1 VSTAAERIAEARAR
15 DEEGIDQEA
24 EEEEATPFEAPESAP
39 EPGEPEP
46 EPPPEPEQPEQPTAP
61 GGMSAEQTAELEKA
75 WIAYQKRVAKSLGGE
90 LPPECSHCNG
100 LGFDL
105 TYGAGAPEY
114 RTASD
119 KDVCDECDGLGG
131 VLSGSKVPGQDV
143 VRCERCKGAGYL
155 ITRPVHVANEAQVAP
170 VVVQLAEGNADG
182 GQAAAL
188 KPGDPGWE
196 PWMGGGDAQV
206 AP

>member
-1 VSTAAERIAEARAR
+1 VSSPAERIAEAKAR
-15 DEEGIDQEA
+15 DEEGVEQDAPEEIEQE
-24 EEEEATPFEAPESAP
+24 ESTPFEAPEQP
-39 EPGEPEP
+39 DTEPEAQ
-46 EPPPEPEQPEQPTAP
+46 PEPEQPEQPAAP
-61 GGMSAEQTAELEKA
+61 EGMSAEQADELDKA
-75 WIAYQKRVAKSLGGE
+75 YKAYAKRVAKALGGE
-90 LPPECSHCNG
+90 LPPECRECGG

-105 TYGAGAPEY
+105 TYGAGQPEY

-155 ITRPVHVANEAQVAP
+155 VTREVTITDPAQVAP
-170 VVVQLAEGNADG
+170 VVVALASGNADS

-206 AP
+206 GS

>member
-1 VSTAAERIAEARAR
+1 VSSPAERIAEAKAR
-15 DEEGIDQEA
+15 DEEGVEQGDPEEIEQE
-24 EEEEATPFEAPESAP
+24 ESTPFEAPEQP
-39 EPGEPEP
+39 DTEPETQ
-46 EPPPEPEQPEQPTAP
+46 PEPEQPEQPEP
-61 GGMSAEQTAELEKA
+61 SGRFNAEQTAELEKA
-75 WIAYQKRVAKSLGGE
+75 SIAYLKRVGKALGGE
-90 LPPECSHCNG
+90 LPPECRECGG

-105 TYGAGAPEY
+105 TYGAGQPEY

-119 KDVCDECDGLGG
+119 KDVCDECAGLGG

-155 ITRPVHVANEAQVAP
+155 VTREVTVTNADQVAP
-170 VVVQLAEGNADG
+170 VVMALASGNADG

-196 PWMGGGDAQV
+196 PWMGGAEHTG
-206 AP
+206 